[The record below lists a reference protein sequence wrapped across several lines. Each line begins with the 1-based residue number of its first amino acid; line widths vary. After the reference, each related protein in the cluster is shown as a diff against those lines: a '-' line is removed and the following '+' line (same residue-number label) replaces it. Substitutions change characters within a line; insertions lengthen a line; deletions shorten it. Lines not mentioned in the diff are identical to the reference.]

1 MKYSISLNFKYLSV
15 KMIGKNEFSIWKKW
29 NFEPIGNSVHTAKC
43 LALGKVLLPRLYL
56 QVKVYTDL
64 LSVHNLLSL

>member
-15 KMIGKNEFSIWKKW
+15 KMIGKNEFSIGK
-29 NFEPIGNSVHTAKC
+29 SVHTTKY
-43 LALGKVLLPRLYL
+43 LPLGKVLLPRLYV

-64 LSVHNLLSL
+64 LRVHNLLSL